1 MMEPLGLYRLN
12 SLIKQTLSKHL
23 PGALW
28 VIAEIVDVREH
39 QAGHCYLELVEKREG
54 DDALIASS
62 RATIW
67 ASAYRVLKPAFMA
80 ATGKPLQNGM
90 KVLLEVAVTFH
101 ELYGHSLNVRNIDP
115 SFTLGDLEQKKRE
128 VLARLTQEGVIDM
141 NRELPFPALP
151 KSVAVIS
158 SPTAAGYQDFIDQLR
173 GNAAGYAFYTCL
185 FPALMQGANSA
196 ASVIGALERVYD
208 HLEHFDVVVI
218 IRGGGAQTDLNS
230 FDSYDLAANVAQFPL
245 PVITGIGHERDESIV
260 DRVAYKNVKT
270 PTAVAEFLLEAFR
283 VADAALAGRR
293 DRFLS
298 GVARVLREE
307 RQEQA
312 RRTFAFRQLTRS
324 LLDRRRARLLL
335 VSQKIGSL
343 ATLVARRQLDTLARL
358 DARARGRLSL
368 CLAGA
373 SARLEGLS
381 GQARGKARQC
391 LLSRKHFLELA
402 ETKIAFSDPRR
413 VLERGFSITRV
424 NGRALRDAAGIKS
437 GDLVE
442 TELRDGRLL
451 SEIKEIK

>member
-1 MMEPLGLYRLN
+1 MEPLGLYGLN
-12 SLIKQTLSKHL
+12 CLIKQTLSKHL

-28 VIAEIVDVREH
+28 VIAEIVDIREAR
-39 QAGHCYLELVEKREG
+39 AGHCYLELVEKREG

-67 ASAYRVLKPAFMA
+67 VNTYRVLAPAFEK

-90 KVLLEVAVTFH
+90 KVLVEVAVTFH
-101 ELYGHSLNVRNIDP
+101 ELYGHSLNVKNIDP
-115 SFTLGDLEQKKRE
+115 SFTLGELEQKKRE
-128 VLARLTQEGVIDM
+128 VLAQLTRDGVIDM

-173 GNAAGYAFYTCL
+173 GNAAGHAFYTCL
-185 FPALMQGANSA
+185 FPALMQGAASA
-196 ASVIGALERVYD
+196 GSIIEALERVHE
-208 HLEHFDVVVI
+208 HLERFDVVVI
-218 IRGGGAQTDLNS
+218 IRGGGAQTDLSS

-270 PTAVAEFLLEAFR
+270 PTAAAEFLLEAFR
-283 VADAALAGRR
+283 VAEAALDGGR

-312 RRTFAFRQLTRS
+312 GRALAFKQLTRS
-324 LLDRRRARLLL
+324 LLDRRKAGLAL
-335 VSQKIGSL
+335 VSRKTGSL
-343 ATLVARRQLDTLARL
+343 ATLATRRQRELLARL
-358 DARARGRLSL
+358 EARARGRLAL

-373 SARLEGLS
+373 AARLEGLP
-381 GQARGKARQC
+381 GRARDKARQ
-391 LLSRKHFLELA
+391 LLRDRGHFLELA
-402 ETKIAFSDPRR
+402 AAKIAFSDPRR